1 MGYEVHVLPVG
12 NRYKSG
18 DAIAVR
24 WGRPGACKV
33 LVYDGGSTA
42 SGKALVAHVRDRFR
56 SVRVDY
62 VVSSHPD
69 GDHASGLLSVL
80 KRLEVGELW
89 MHRPWLHSSAA
100 RDAVQTRHAAG
111 TPPANRLRS
120 KLHAARKLE
129 IAALQRGIPIHEP
142 FQGADI
148 GGFRVLSPSRDWY
161 LDHLLPAFGGPLPT
175 PFAAAADAAPPGP
188 ADRESWDQELLRESV
203 HTSAD
208 NEASVVLWGHFDG
221 QGVLL
226 TGDAGIRA
234 LSHAADRAQA
244 EGIDLPAQ
252 MSLLQVPHHGSRFN
266 LSPSVLDRLLGPRK
280 PQDDGQATKR
290 AFVSAGTGSVAHPH
304 AMVTNALLRR
314 GATPYAT
321 RGLALSFG
329 PRMPPPGEPA
339 ALAFSEQVPPWDPG
353 PARTPELGSAERPD
367 PDPDPDN
374 P

>member
-80 KRLEVGELW
+80 KRLEVGELL

-111 TPPANRLRS
+111 TPPAHRLRS

-161 LDHLLPAFGGPLPT
+161 LDHLLPAFGGPLPN

-329 PRMPPPGEPA
+329 PRLPPPGEPA

-353 PARTPELGSAERPD
+353 PARTPEPGGAERPD
-367 PDPDPDN
+367 PAPGN

>member
-12 NRYKSG
+12 NRYKNG

-24 WGRPGACKV
+24 WGQPGAYKV
-33 LVYDGGSTA
+33 LVYDGGSTE
-42 SGKALVAHVRDRFR
+42 SGKALVTHVRDRFR
-56 SVRVDY
+56 SSRVDY

-69 GDHASGLLSVL
+69 GDHASGLVSVL

-89 MHRPWLHSSAA
+89 MHRPWLHSSAV
-100 RDAVQTRHAAG
+100 REAVQTHRAAG
-111 TPPANRLRS
+111 TPLADRLRS
-120 KLHAARKLE
+120 KLRAARKLE

-161 LDHLLPAFGGPLPT
+161 LDVLLPAFGQPPPT
-175 PFAAAADAAPPGP
+175 PPGAAAVAHPGP
-188 ADRESWDQELLRESV
+188 ADRESWDRELLRESV

-208 NEASVVLWGHFDG
+208 NEASVILWGDFDG

-234 LSHAADRAQA
+234 LNHAANQAQA
-244 EGIDLPAQ
+244 EGIDLPARLR
-252 MSLLQVPHHGSRFN
+252 LLQVPHHGSRHN
-266 LSPSVLDRLLGPRK
+266 VSPSVLDRLLGPRQ
-280 PQDDGQATKR
+280 PRHDGQATKR
-290 AFVSAGTGSVAHPH
+290 AFVSAGVGSVAHPH

-321 RGLALSFG
+321 RGLTLSHG
-329 PRMPPPGEPA
+329 HGVPLPGEPA
-339 ALAFSEQVPPWDPG
+339 ALAFSEQVPPWEPH
-353 PARTPELGSAERPD
+353 PANAAPPQGG
-367 PDPDPDN
+367 
-374 P
+374 

>member
-1 MGYEVHVLPVG
+1 MYEVHVLPVG

-24 WGRPGACKV
+24 WGRPGAYKV
-33 LVYDGGSTA
+33 LVYDGGSTD
-42 SGKALVAHVRDRFR
+42 SGKALVTHVRDRFR
-56 SVRVDY
+56 SSRVDY

-69 GDHASGLLSVL
+69 GDHASGLVSVL

-89 MHRPWLHSSAA
+89 MHRPWLHSSAV
-100 RDAVQTRHAAG
+100 RDAVQPHSAVG
-111 TPPANRLRS
+111 TPLASRLRS
-120 KLHAARKLE
+120 KLRAARKLE

-148 GGFRVLSPSRDWY
+148 GGFRVLSPAREWY
-161 LDHLLPAFGGPLPT
+161 LEHLLPAFGQPPPALLPAPSPT
-175 PFAAAADAAPPGP
+175 IAAAHPDP
-188 ADRESWDQELLRESV
+188 ADRESWDVELLRESV

-208 NEASVVLWGHFDG
+208 NEASVVLWGSFDG

-226 TGDAGIRA
+226 TGDAGVRA

-244 EGIDLPAQ
+244 EGIDLPARLT
-252 MSLLQVPHHGSRFN
+252 LLQVPHHGSRHN
-266 LSPSVLDRLLGPRK
+266 VSPSVLDRLLGPRK

-290 AFVSAGTGSVAHPH
+290 AFVSVGAGSVAHPH

-321 RGLALSFG
+321 RGLMLSHG
-329 PRMPPPGEPA
+329 GGMPPPEGPA
-339 ALAFSEQVPPWDPG
+339 ALAFSEQVPPWEPHSADAG
-353 PARTPELGSAERPD
+353 PPQGG
-367 PDPDPDN
+367 
-374 P
+374 